1 MKKIVLTLSIIGL
14 TQAFVAQQQVGNSG
28 FETWETVASGEEPV
42 NWNSFL
48 SAGGSFSFAAGD
60 QLNSSTDVRPGSS
73 GTKSARL
80 FSNDVGGFGVIA
92 NGNLTVGKINMGSAT
107 PTNSNNYNS
116 SIITD
121 ADFSEALTD
130 SPDSLV
136 FWAKF
141 TPANGSGNDSARVR
155 AAIHDSYA
163 FRDPTDATSATH
175 LVASATRNY
184 ANTNGQ
190 WVRISVPFVYSGPA
204 STPEFLLITFTT
216 NKTQGGGSDNDQVW
230 IDDMELIYNSNVSVA
245 ENTSDFA
252 QVSIQNHQ
260 LVIKTQENLV
270 GNVAVYQANG
280 QLVHEG
286 TIGEA
291 FTFDQSGVYFVKVA
305 SSLGVMTKKV
315 VNY

>member
-1 MKKIVLTLSIIGL
+1 MKRIVLTLSIIGL

-28 FETWETVASGEEPV
+28 FESWETVDPGEEPV

-48 SAGGSFSFAAGD
+48 NASGAFSFAGGD

-73 GTKSARL
+73 GTKSAHV
-80 FSNDVGGFGVIA
+80 FSNEVFGVIA
-92 NGNLTVGKINMGSAT
+92 NGNLTVGQINMGSAT
-107 PTNSNNYNS
+107 PTNSSNYNS
-116 SIITD
+116 SIIAD
-121 ADFSEALTD
+121 VDFSEALTD

-141 TPANGSGNDSARVR
+141 TPANGAGNDSARVR
-155 AAIHDSYA
+155 AAIHDNYA
-163 FRDPTDATSATH
+163 FRDPTDAASEPH

-184 ANTNGQ
+184 ANTNGN
-190 WVRISVPFVYSGPA
+190 WVRISVPFDYSGPA
-204 STPEFLLITFTT
+204 STPAFLLITYTT
-216 NKTQGGGSDNDQVW
+216 NKTPGGGSDNDQVW
-230 IDDMELIYNSNVSVA
+230 IDDMELIYNPSSVA
-245 ENTSDFA
+245 ENTADFA

-260 LVIKTQENLV
+260 LVIKTQENIT
-270 GNVAVYQANG
+270 GEVAVYQANG

-286 TIGEA
+286 TIGDS

>member
-28 FETWETVASGEEPV
+28 FETWETVDPGEEPV

-48 SAGGSFSFAAGD
+48 NAGGTFSFAAGD

-73 GTKSARL
+73 GTKSAHI
-80 FSNDVGGFGVIA
+80 FSNDVFGTIA
-92 NGNLTVGKINMGSAT
+92 NGNVTVGKINMGSVTAND
-107 PTNSNNYNS
+107 PGNYNS

-121 ADFSEALTD
+121 VDFSEALTD

-155 AAIHDSYA
+155 AAIHDNYA

-184 ANTNGQ
+184 ANTNGN
-190 WVRISVPFVYSGPA
+190 WVRISVPFDYSGPA
-204 STPEFLLITFTT
+204 STPAFLLITYTT
-216 NKTQGGGSDNDQVW
+216 NKTPGGGSDNDQVW
-230 IDDMELIYNSNVSVA
+230 IDDMELIYNSNTVN
-245 ENTSDFA
+245 ENTPDFA

-260 LVIKTQENLV
+260 LVIKTQENV
-270 GNVAVYQANG
+270 TGEVAVYQANG

-286 TIGEA
+286 TIGDS

-305 SSLGVMTKKV
+305 SNLGVITKKV

>member
-1 MKKIVLTLSIIGL
+1 MKRIVLTLSIIGL
-14 TQAFVAQQQVGNSG
+14 TQAFVAQQQVANSG
-28 FETWETVASGEEPV
+28 FESWETVDPGEEPV

-48 SAGGSFSFAAGD
+48 TAGGSFSFAAGD
-60 QLNSSTDVRPGSS
+60 QLNSSTDIRPGSS
-73 GTKSARL
+73 GTKSAHL
-80 FSNDVGGFGVIA
+80 FSNDVFGVIA
-92 NGNLTVGKINMGSAT
+92 NGNLTVGKINMGSTT
-107 PTNSNNYNS
+107 PTNVNNYNA
-116 SIITD
+116 SITAD
-121 ADFSEALTD
+121 ADFSEVLTD

-155 AAIHDSYA
+155 AAIHDSYD
-163 FRDPTDATSATH
+163 FRDPTDANSATH

-190 WVRISVPFVYSGPA
+190 WIRISVPFDYSGPA
-204 STPEFLLITFTT
+204 STPAFLLITYTT
-216 NKTQGGGSDNDQVW
+216 SSVPGGGSDNDQVW
-230 IDDMELIYNSNVSVA
+230 IDDMELIYNSNSVT

-260 LVIKTQENLV
+260 LVIKTPENV
-270 GNVAVYQANG
+270 SGEVAIYQANG

-286 TIGEA
+286 TIGES

-305 SSLGVMTKKV
+305 SNLGVITKKV

>member
-1 MKKIVLTLSIIGL
+1 MKRIVLTLSIIGL

-28 FETWETVASGEEPV
+28 FETWEIVDPGEEPV

-48 SAGGSFSFAAGD
+48 NAGGSFSFAAGD

-73 GTKSARL
+73 GTKSAHI
-80 FSNDVGGFGVIA
+80 FSNDVFGTIA
-92 NGNLTVGKINMGSAT
+92 NGNVTVGKINMGSVTAND
-107 PTNSNNYNS
+107 PGNYNS

-121 ADFSEALTD
+121 VDFSEALTD

-184 ANTNGQ
+184 ANTNGN
-190 WVRISVPFVYSGPA
+190 WIRISVPFDYSGPA
-204 STPEFLLITFTT
+204 STPAFLLITYTT
-216 NKTQGGGSDNDQVW
+216 NKTPGGGSDNDQVW
-230 IDDMELIYNSNVSVA
+230 IDDMELIYNSNSVN

-260 LVIKTQENLV
+260 LVIKTQENLT
-270 GNVAVYQANG
+270 GEVAVYQANG

-286 TIGEA
+286 TIGES

-305 SSLGVMTKKV
+305 SNLGVITKKV